1 VETIKKWKLYFTKTA
16 LKDAKKI
23 LSAVLT
29 KQTDK
34 ILDILEQDPFQ
45 NPPPYE
51 KLVGDLIG
59 CYSRRINIQ
68 HRIVYQI
75 EQEDHSIR
83 IFRMFSHYGD
93 N

>member
-1 VETIKKWKLYFTKTA
+1 M
-16 LKDAKKI
+16 KDAKKI
-23 LSAVLT
+23 KSANLT

-34 ILDILEQDPFQ
+34 ILDILEKDPFQ
-45 NPPPYE
+45 NPPPLE
-51 KLVGDLIG
+51 KLTGDLSD

-68 HRIVYQI
+68 HRIVYEVEI
-75 EQEDHSIR
+75 ENHSVR